1 MSEVQMAGVASVPT
15 PPTGQTTVYVDSS
28 TKALKS
34 KNDAGV
40 VTDYAAVGGA
50 ITSLTGE
57 VSASGPGAAPATIL
71 NAAVLAKVLTGLT
84 AGTGQISAT
93 DTLLE
98 AFGKLMSKGNA
109 GFFPS
114 TTSDGTAIISADTTL
129 LRDMYYD
136 TLTINVGATLYT
148 NGFRVFARTAII
160 NNGTI
165 DRSGANASGT
175 AATAGLVAGTLAA
188 GTAGGAGGTAA
199 GSVGGASATSLG
211 GAGGAGGLGSG
222 GAGGAGGTNT
232 LNTAVNGGVE
242 ILYGVDRA
250 REGRNIAGT
259 AITTG
264 SGGGGGG
271 GDGVAGG
278 AGGAG
283 GAMIVL
289 LTPSLTGTGTIR
301 ARGGNG
307 FTPITGG
314 NKGGGGGG
322 GGGVI
327 ATITENDVTATSL
340 TLDIAGGTGAS
351 GTGTGVTGTN
361 GSVGRIYHVRV

>member
-1 MSEVQMAGVASVPT
+1 MSEVQLAGVASVAT
-15 PPTGQTTVYVDSS
+15 PPTGQVAVYVDST

-57 VSASGPGAAPATIL
+57 VSASGPGAAPATVL

-84 AGTGQISAT
+84 SATGQILAT
-93 DTLLE
+93 DTILQ
-98 AFGKLMSKGNA
+98 AFGKLMSKGNT
-109 GFFPS
+109 GFFPAAQ
-114 TTSDGTAIISADTTL
+114 DGNATISADTTL

-148 NGFRVFARTAII
+148 NGFRVFAKTAII

-188 GTAGGAGGTAA
+188 GTAGGAGGAAA

-242 ILYGVDRA
+242 ILYGVDRS
-250 REGRNIAGT
+250 REGRNLAGT

-361 GSVGRIYHVRV
+361 GSVGRIYPVRV